1 MGLFLALASSAASAK
16 ASRDAGVAKEQAYQ
30 RDAEREEFA
39 AKDREIQRKQRILA
53 ALATQNAVR
62 GATGVAAF
70 QGSSANMMEQD
81 IEEFEYD
88 QSMGA
93 ANLAMKKQ
101 SLLESGKAARKYGYA
116 SARATMLEG
125 ISRTIERGSST
136 YRS

>member
-53 ALATQNAVR
+53 ALATQNAIR
-62 GATGVAAF
+62 GAQGIRAF
-70 QGSSANMMEQD
+70 EGSSANMMAQD

-88 QSMGA
+88 QSIGA
-93 ANLAMKKQ
+93 ANVAMKKQ

-116 SARATMLEG
+116 SARSTMLEG
-125 ISRTIERGSST
+125 ISRTVSRG
-136 YRS
+136 

>member
-16 ASRDAGVAKEQAYQ
+16 ASRQAGEAKEQAYK

-70 QGSSANMMEQD
+70 EGSSANMMAQD

-88 QSMGA
+88 QSIGA
-93 ANLAMKKQ
+93 ANVAMKKQ
-101 SLLESGKAARKYGYA
+101 SLLESGEAARKYGYA

-125 ISRTIERGSST
+125 LSRTVSRG
-136 YRS
+136 

>member
-16 ASRDAGVAKEQAYQ
+16 ASRQAGEAKEQSYK

-39 AKDREIQRKQRILA
+39 AKDREIQRKKRILA

-62 GATGVAAF
+62 GATGVRAF
-70 QGSSANMMEQD
+70 EGSSANMMAQD

-93 ANLAMKKQ
+93 ANLAMKRQ

-125 ISRTIERGSST
+125 LSRTVSRG
-136 YRS
+136 

>member
-1 MGLFLALASSAASAK
+1 MGAFISAIASIRAGQAK
-16 ASRDAGVAKEQAYQ
+16 QQAYK

-39 AKDREIQRKQRILA
+39 AKDREIQRKTRILA

-62 GATGVAAF
+62 GAQGVRAF
-70 QGSSANMMEQD
+70 EGSSANMMAQD
-81 IEEFEYD
+81 VEKFEYD

-116 SARATMLEG
+116 SASATMLEG
-125 ISRTIERGSST
+125 LSRTVSRG
-136 YRS
+136 

>member
-1 MGLFLALASSAASAK
+1 MGAFISAIASIRAGQAK
-16 ASRDAGVAKEQAYQ
+16 QQAYK

-62 GATGVAAF
+62 GAQGVRAF
-70 QGSSANMMEQD
+70 EGSSANMMAQD
-81 IEEFEYD
+81 VEKFEYD

-116 SARATMLEG
+116 SASATMLEG
-125 ISRTIERGSST
+125 LSRTVNRG
-136 YRS
+136 